1 MMRSAAAD
9 HRRPSR
15 RRTKPALQ
23 PLGPTHLTLCSHPQ
37 CKKAYAMRAALTREG
52 LANDIK
58 LRVAEAPTFCRGSCP
73 HGPYL
78 GLPSLGL
85 FYGGLEVQ
93 EAADIVTETCL
104 FGRLLFHRLLIS
116 PLTVTD
122 GRVHYSR
129 EDGVLVLLEEE
140 RCPLEAAA
148 YLFRFNADESCG
160 KCTPCRLGVPNVEI
174 LLRRF
179 ENGGASKEDAELIN
193 LLVHAM
199 YRDAYCEF
207 AGKVTAP
214 LRLLLEVAPEHI
226 EKHLVNGCPRAG
238 ASLSRLGKGGR
249 DGE

>member
-1 MMRSAAAD
+1 MMRLATTD
-9 HRRPSR
+9 QRRPFHS
-15 RRTKPALQ
+15 RTKPALQ

-37 CKKAYAMRAALTREG
+37 CKKSHATRAALTREG
-52 LANDIK
+52 LAHDIS

-73 HGPYL
+73 HGPYV

-85 FYGGLEVQ
+85 FYGGLQSQ
-93 EAADIVTETCL
+93 EAAELVSETCL
-104 FGRLLFHRLLIS
+104 SGRLLFHRLLIS

-122 GRVHYSR
+122 GRIHYSR
-129 EDGVLVLLEEE
+129 EDEVLVLLEEE

-179 ENGGASKEDAELIN
+179 EKGGASKEDAELIN

-199 YRDAYCEF
+199 YRDSYCEF

-214 LRLLLEVAPEHI
+214 LRLLLEVAPEQI
-226 EKHLVNGCPRAG
+226 EKHLANGCPRAG
-238 ASLSRLGKGGR
+238 SGLGRLGKGGR
-249 DGE
+249 DGQ